1 MNIFFKLQP
10 NISTVATSSSCH
22 KILIFLSMN
31 CVRLEIYWDK
41 KEEFVAS
48 VLIIF
53 ITNNNKGHKLKFV
66 IPLFLEPDWV
76 NL

>member
-1 MNIFFKLQP
+1 
-10 NISTVATSSSCH
+10 
-22 KILIFLSMN
+22 MN
-31 CVRLEIYWDK
+31 CVRLQNYWDK
-41 KEEFVAS
+41 KQEFVAS

-53 ITNNNKGHKLKFV
+53 ITDNNKGHKLKFV

>member
-1 MNIFFKLQP
+1 MILKGYEHSQNITP
-10 NISTVATSSSCH
+10 TNTSAIATSSSC
-22 KILIFLSMN
+22 
-31 CVRLEIYWDK
+31 VRLQNYWDK
-41 KEEFVAS
+41 KQEFVAS

-53 ITNNNKGHKLKFV
+53 ITDNNKGHKLKFV